1 MSGDLKSQKKPIDVQ
16 CLSFTDQGIKEIISS
31 GEFTGPFHT
40 PLAECV
46 PIYESAPCE
55 TVIAGDNNAFV
66 ILGRDRPYSLG
77 SGKGAFGGKCGRI
90 HMIAGLAAAY
100 DNSSD
105 ALETGPNLITDAA
118 TLYITQR
125 GNIDAYF
132 GLPPGKN
139 RSADDRSAIALK
151 ADHTRIIARESVKI
165 YAGPTKTSSIKK
177 ETSSVG
183 GELDMRGR
191 IDLIAGDEEN
201 IQPAVLGNNLAEYLS
216 ELTTLIQEI
225 CTAVEDLNKRTNKIN
240 NALAIHTHTL
250 VPLAPITNIPNFVLQ
265 GAHKLDILK
274 GKKGK
279 WNHTWTNLNLT
290 LMEFNAYDFDDLI
303 PIKGRNNFL
312 SDNIYIT

>member
-1 MSGDLKSQKKPIDVQ
+1 MSGDLKSQKKPIEVQ
-16 CLSFTDQGIKEIISS
+16 NLSFTDQGIKDIIES

-40 PLAECV
+40 PLAEAV
-46 PIYESAPCE
+46 PIYEAGTCE

-100 DNSSD
+100 DNASD
-105 ALETGPNLITDAA
+105 GLETGPNLITDAA
-118 TLYITQR
+118 TVYITQR

-139 RSADDRSAIALK
+139 RSANDRSAIALK

-177 ETSSVG
+177 EKNSAT

-191 IDLIAGDEEN
+191 IDLIAGDDEN
-201 IQPAVLGNNLAEYLS
+201 LQPAVLGDYLAEYLS
-216 ELTTLIQEI
+216 ELSTLIRQI
-225 CTAVEDLNKRTNKIN
+225 CVAVEDLNKRTNKIN
-240 NALAIHTHTL
+240 NALAIHSHTL
-250 VPLAPITNIPNFVLQ
+250 IAPTLLTTPPSFVFQ
-265 GAHKLDILK
+265 GVQKLDLIK

-279 WNHTWTNLNLT
+279 INHTWTNLNVVLQ
-290 LMEFNAYDFDDLI
+290 EFNAFDFDDLL
-303 PIKGRNNFL
+303 PIKGKNNFL

>member
-40 PLAECV
+40 PLAECL

-77 SGKGAFGGKCGRI
+77 SGKGASGGKCGRI

-100 DNSSD
+100 DNASD

-118 TLYITQR
+118 TVYITQR

-177 ETSSVG
+177 EKNSAT

-191 IDLIAGDEEN
+191 IDLIAGDDEN
-201 IQPAVLGNNLAEYLS
+201 LQPAVLGDYLAEYLS
-216 ELTTLIQEI
+216 ELSTLIRQI
-225 CTAVEDLNKRTNKIN
+225 CVAVEDLNKRTNKIN

-250 VPLAPITNIPNFVLQ
+250 LPLAPITNMPNFVLQ
-265 GAHKLDILK
+265 GVQKLDILK

-279 WNHTWTNLNLT
+279 INHTWTNLNVVLQ
-290 LMEFNAYDFDDLI
+290 EFNAFDFDDLL

>member
-100 DNSSD
+100 ENASD
-105 ALETGPNLITDAA
+105 GLETGPNLITDAA

-240 NALAIHTHTL
+240 NALAIHTHTI
-250 VPLAPITNIPNFVLQ
+250 VPLAPITNMPNFVLQ
-265 GAHKLDILK
+265 AAHKLDILK
-274 GKKGK
+274 GKKAK

-290 LMEFNAYDFDDLI
+290 LMEFNAYDFDDLL
-303 PIKGRNNFL
+303 PIKGARNFL

>member
-1 MSGDLKSQKKPIDVQ
+1 MSGDLKSQKKPIEVQ
-16 CLSFTDQGIKEIISS
+16 NLSFTCGDIKEIIES

-40 PLAECV
+40 PLAEPV
-46 PIYESAPCE
+46 PIYEAAPSE
-55 TVIAGDNNAFV
+55 TVIAGDNNSFIV
-66 ILGRDRPYSLG
+66 LGRDRPYSMG
-77 SGKGAFGGKCGRI
+77 SGKGASGGKCGRI
-90 HMIAGLAAAY
+90 HMIAGLASSY
-100 DNSSD
+100 ENSSD
-105 ALETGPNLITDAA
+105 TLETGPNLITDAA

-132 GLPPGKN
+132 GLPPGKH

-151 ADHTRIIARESVKI
+151 ADHTRIIGRESIKI

-177 ETSSVG
+177 ETNSAT

-201 IQPAVLGNNLAEYLS
+201 LQPAVLGDNLSEYLS
-216 ELTTLIQEI
+216 DLTTIIQEI

-250 VPLAPITNIPNFVLQ
+250 IAPTLLTTPPSFVLQ
-265 GAHKLDILK
+265 TAHKFDILK
-274 GKKGK
+274 GKKAK

-290 LMEFNAYDFDDLI
+290 LMEFNAFDFEDRL
-303 PIKGRNNFL
+303 PVKGRANFL

>member
-1 MSGDLKSQKKPIDVQ
+1 MSGDLKSQKKPIEVQ
-16 CLSFTDQGIKEIISS
+16 NLSFTSQGIKEFIES

-40 PLAECV
+40 SLAEAV
-46 PIYESAPCE
+46 PIYEAAPCE

-77 SGKGAFGGKCGRI
+77 SGKGASGGKCGRI

-100 DNSSD
+100 DNASD

-118 TLYITQR
+118 TVYITER
-125 GNIDAYF
+125 GNIDAYL
-132 GLPPGKN
+132 GLPPGKH

-151 ADHTRIIARESVKI
+151 ADHTRIVARESIKM

-177 ETSSVG
+177 ETTSVG

-201 IQPAVLGNNLAEYLS
+201 LQPAVLGNHLAEYLS
-216 ELTTLIQEI
+216 ELSTLIRQI
-225 CTAVEDLNKRTNKIN
+225 CVAVEDLNKRTNRIN

-250 VPLAPITNIPNFVLQ
+250 LAPTLLTTPPSFVFQ
-265 GAHKLDILK
+265 GAQKSDFIK
-274 GKKGK
+274 GKKAK
-279 WNHTWTNLNLT
+279 FNHSFTNLNVVLQE
-290 LMEFNAYDFDDLI
+290 LNAFDFDDLL

>member
-1 MSGDLKSQKKPIDVQ
+1 VQ
-16 CLSFTDQGIKEIISS
+16 NLSFTGQDIKDIIES

-40 PLAECV
+40 PLAEAV
-46 PIYESAPCE
+46 PIYEAAPSE
-55 TVIAGDNNAFV
+55 TVIAGDNNSFV

-77 SGKGAFGGKCGRI
+77 SGKGSSGGKCGRI
-90 HMIAGLAAAY
+90 HMIAGLASAY
-100 DNSSD
+100 ANNSD

-118 TLYITQR
+118 TVYITQR

-132 GLPPGKN
+132 GLPPGKH
-139 RSADDRSAIALK
+139 RSADNRSAIALK
-151 ADHTRIIARESVKI
+151 ADHTRIVARESVKI

-177 ETSSVG
+177 ETNSVG

-201 IQPAVLGNNLAEYLS
+201 LQPAVLGDHLAEYLADLS
-216 ELTTLIQEI
+216 TLIREI
-225 CTAVEDLNKRTNKIN
+225 CVSVEDLNKRTNRIN

-250 VPLAPITNIPNFVLQ
+250 IAPTLLTTPPSFVFQ
-265 GAHKLDILK
+265 GAQKSDFIK
-274 GKKGK
+274 GKKAK
-279 WNHTWTNLNLT
+279 FNHTWTNLNIT
-290 LMEFNAYDFDDLI
+290 LQEFNAFDFDDLL

>member
-1 MSGDLKSQKKPIDVQ
+1 MSGDLPQQKKPIDVQ
-16 CLSFTDQGIKEIISS
+16 CLSFTDEGIKEIVAS

-46 PIYESAPCE
+46 PIYESAPSE

-66 ILGRDRPYSLG
+66 ILGRDRPYSMG

-100 DNSSD
+100 PNNSD

-118 TLYITQR
+118 TVYVTQR

-132 GLPPGKN
+132 GLPPGTN

-183 GELDMRGR
+183 GELDMGGR
-191 IDLIAGDEEN
+191 IDLIAGDDEN
-201 IQPAVLGNNLAEYLS
+201 LQPAVLGDNLAQYLGT
-216 ELTTLIQEI
+216 LTELIQEMGAAI
-225 CTAVEDLNKRTNKIN
+225 EDLNKRTARIN
-240 NALAIHTHTL
+240 NALTFHIHPLNPAIPILTKRSIGLSVMVSKDMPKKIKATL
-250 VPLAPITNIPNFVLQ
+250 NN
-265 GAHKLDILK
+265 KL
-274 GKKGK
+274 
-279 WNHTWTNLNLT
+279 NSLNLS
-290 LMEFNAYDFDDLI
+290 LQEVQSYDFEDRL
-303 PIKGRNNFL
+303 PVKGAINFL
-312 SDNIYIT
+312 SDSIYIT